1 MTDIGYTERMAR
13 QRIAYLDEMERARAE
28 AMQRCWKAYGV
39 LGVDLP
45 GDAEAVDV
53 NHIIAARKEIAA
65 MTNAL
70 DDIEVRLPASRSNVR
85 GRDV

>member
-28 AMQRCWKAYGV
+28 AMGRVWRAYGV
-39 LGVDLP
+39 LGRDLP
-45 GDAEAVDV
+45 GDAESIDV
-53 NHIIAARKEIAA
+53 NHIIAARKELAA
-65 MTNAL
+65 MTTAL